1 MRLNNLSYII
11 KRSRRKTL
19 SIYVEPTGEITVL
32 APENKTDAEINAVI
46 NSKKLQIY
54 RKLAE
59 ISELKATQKVRE
71 LVSGESYLYLGRNYR
86 LKFVDSQNVA
96 LKLSNGYFSL
106 REKDRQSSQL
116 VFKDYYRCKGLVK
129 ITERVK
135 LYQSQMGVKFKNIQ
149 VMELQNRW
157 GSYSRKTNNLCFH
170 WKCMLTPI
178 DVLDYIVVHELAHI
192 KHPNHSAEFWN
203 EVDKIMP
210 DYQKR
215 KDWLRYNGAGIGL

>member
-1 MRLNNLSYII
+1 MEQSDLSYTI
-11 KRSRRKTL
+11 KKSQRKTL
-19 SIYVEPTGEITVL
+19 SIYIEPTGEITVL
-32 APENKTDAEINAVI
+32 APESKSEAEIYAVI
-46 NSKKLQIY
+46 DSKKLQIY

-59 ISELKATQKVRE
+59 LAELKATQRVRE

-86 LKFVDSQNVA
+86 LKFVDSQDVT
-96 LKLSNGYFSL
+96 LKLSNGYFLL
-106 REKDRQSSQL
+106 REKDQQSSQL
-116 VFKDYYRCKGLVK
+116 VFKDYYRRKGLIK

-135 LYQSQMGVKFKNIQ
+135 HYQSQMGVEFENIQ

-157 GSYSRKTNNLCFH
+157 GSYSRKTKKLCFH
-170 WKCMLTPI
+170 WKCMLTPVDI
-178 DVLDYIVVHELAHI
+178 LDYIVVHELAHI

-215 KDWLRYNGAGIGL
+215 KDWLRYNGAGISL

>member
-1 MRLNNLSYII
+1 MAQNDLHYTV
-11 KRSRRKTL
+11 KKSRRKTL
-19 SIYVEPTGEITVL
+19 SIYIEPTGEITIL
-32 APENKTDAEINAVI
+32 APENKSDAEINAVI
-46 NSKKLQIY
+46 SSKKLQIY

-59 ISELKATQKVRE
+59 LAELKATQRVRE

-86 LKFVDSQNVA
+86 LKFVDSQDVA

-106 REKDRQSSQL
+106 RERDRQSSQL
-116 VFKDYYRCKGLVK
+116 VFKDYYRRKGLIK
-129 ITERVK
+129 IAERVK
-135 LYQSQMGVKFKNIQ
+135 LYQPQMGVECENIQ

-192 KHPNHSAEFWN
+192 KHPNHSSEFWN

-210 DYQKR
+210 DYQKH
-215 KDWLRYNGAGIGL
+215 KDWLRYNGASIDL